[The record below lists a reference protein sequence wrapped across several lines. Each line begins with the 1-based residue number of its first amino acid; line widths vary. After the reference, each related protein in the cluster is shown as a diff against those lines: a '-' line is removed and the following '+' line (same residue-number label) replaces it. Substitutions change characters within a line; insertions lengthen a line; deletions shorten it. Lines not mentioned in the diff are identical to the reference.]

1 MMNLFKVNNEGK
13 LERTQLTPIWFSNV
27 NFENM

>member
-1 MMNLFKVNNEGK
+1 MNLFKVNNEGK
-13 LERTQLTPIWFSNV
+13 SERTDLTSFLSSNG